1 MITNEQPDPEV
12 KMLQKT
18 SLKTPKFG
26 FMGLKYLGRFV
37 VKVTKMIKNRITKK
51 KEKEQ
56 SPLEASA
63 NTTKAAKKQPVK
75 LEAAKE
81 KAPVVKNIA
90 TKTNR
95 NLFQF
100 LYKLGTNFMKVDL
113 LKSIKTL
120 GISATSSQRRIKSAE
135 VKTVKAAKQ
144 QSVAKVKKLSF
155 STVKKE
161 AISKSNKIN
170 QLSKNNQLTRR
181 PSLQRS

>member
-1 MITNEQPDPEV
+1 M
-12 KMLQKT
+12 
-18 SLKTPKFG
+18 
-26 FMGLKYLGRFV
+26 
-37 VKVTKMIKNRITKK
+37 
-51 KEKEQ
+51 
-56 SPLEASA
+56 
-63 NTTKAAKKQPVK
+63 
-75 LEAAKE
+75 EAAKE

-100 LYKLGTNFMKVDL
+100 LYKLGANFMKFDL

-120 GISATSSQRRIKSAE
+120 GIGATSSQRRIKSAE

-144 QSVAKVKKLSF
+144 QSVAKIKKLSF

>member
-12 KMLQKT
+12 KMLQKS
-18 SLKTPKFG
+18 SLKTPRVG

-37 VKVTKMIKNRITKK
+37 VKVTKMVKNRITKK

-63 NTTKAAKKQPVK
+63 NRAKVSKKQSVK
-75 LEAAKE
+75 MEAAKE
-81 KAPVVKNIA
+81 KMPVAKNII
-90 TKTNR
+90 TKNNR

-100 LYKLGTNFMKVDL
+100 LYKLGTNFMKFDL
-113 LKSIKTL
+113 LKSIRTL

-144 QSVAKVKKLSF
+144 QSIAKIKKMSF
-155 STVKKE
+155 ATLKKQ
-161 AISKSNKIN
+161 AITKSNKIN
-170 QLSKNNQLTRR
+170 QLSKNNQLTRN